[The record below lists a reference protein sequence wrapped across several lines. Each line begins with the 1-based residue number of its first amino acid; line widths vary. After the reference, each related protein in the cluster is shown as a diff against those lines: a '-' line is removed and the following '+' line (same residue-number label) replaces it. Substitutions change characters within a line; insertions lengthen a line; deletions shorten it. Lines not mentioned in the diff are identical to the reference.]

1 MKTSSSKNA
10 GLKVKTSVKAGGVPL
25 NHNRNGLKVKTS
37 IKACGVPLNHNR
49 NGLKIKTGL
58 KAGEIIFRDN
68 HCRRLQPVR

>member
-49 NGLKIKTGL
+49 NGLKVKTRKGYKAISDSL
-58 KAGEIIFRDN
+58 KK
-68 HCRRLQPVR
+68 Q